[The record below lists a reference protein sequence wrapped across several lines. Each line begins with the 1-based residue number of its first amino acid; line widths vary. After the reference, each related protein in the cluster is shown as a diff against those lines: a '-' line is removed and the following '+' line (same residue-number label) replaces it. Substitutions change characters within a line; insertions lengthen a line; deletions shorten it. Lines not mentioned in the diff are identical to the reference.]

1 MESTK
6 RWPLVMSA
14 LLMVGLV
21 SLVGIAYALDRSRPT
36 PEEATAPTTAPERP
50 SSTTRPADAEVLG
63 VVQVPRV
70 DFASLFRRPSAGF
83 SVPSIILPD
92 FAALYAGRLNDQVTP
107 SPPVTSPVIT
117 TPPPTTAPPT
127 TEPPTTAPP
136 TTAPP
141 TTEPPTTAPP
151 TTEPP
156 TTAPPTTEPP
166 TTLPPDTLPPDTL
179 PSDTTIAP

>member
-50 SSTTRPADAEVLG
+50 SSTTRPAGVGVLTTPETDATAPADAEVLG

-70 DFASLFRRPSAGF
+70 DFA
-83 SVPSIILPD
+83 
-92 FAALYAGRLNDQVTP
+92 
-107 SPPVTSPVIT
+107 
-117 TPPPTTAPPT
+117 
-127 TEPPTTAPP
+127 
-136 TTAPP
+136 
-141 TTEPPTTAPP
+141 
-151 TTEPP
+151 
-156 TTAPPTTEPP
+156 
-166 TTLPPDTLPPDTL
+166 TLH
-179 PSDTTIAP
+179 